1 MLGYLCKRVYL
12 GIAFIFFLTG
22 CISSQI
28 TETELSPSELI
39 VDRSILLDEHVRITR
54 VNQTERIIVVGS
66 FANDESPYY
75 ITLEDWKRVKNIVTY
90 RAALQ
95 SDILYFKIRIDKRG
109 KTPSTMYELLN
120 YTIRTAVCDDNICY
134 GPSRLNKNRYEG
146 FSISENYVAIPEE
159 FRPKIVILY
168 MILGSASSLTS
179 NPGNM
184 VVVGRI
190 ELDKLSPIR

>member
-54 VNQTERIIVVGS
+54 INQTERIIVVGS

-90 RAALQ
+90 RAAPNQ
-95 SDILYFKIRIDKRG
+95 IYYILRSESIKGEK
-109 KTPSTMYELLN
+109 
-120 YTIRTAVCDDNICY
+120 
-134 GPSRLNKNRYEG
+134 SRLLCM
-146 FSISENYVAIPEE
+146 NY
-159 FRPKIVILY
+159 
-168 MILGSASSLTS
+168 
-179 NPGNM
+179 
-184 VVVGRI
+184 
-190 ELDKLSPIR
+190 